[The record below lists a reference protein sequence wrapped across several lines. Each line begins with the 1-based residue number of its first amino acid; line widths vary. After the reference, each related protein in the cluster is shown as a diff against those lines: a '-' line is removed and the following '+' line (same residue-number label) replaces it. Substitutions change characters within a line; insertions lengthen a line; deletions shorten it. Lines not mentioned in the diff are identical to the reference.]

1 MFELTVE
8 TSFAAAHCLKG
19 YPSPCSRLHGHNW
32 TVAVTVAGEEL
43 NDAGM
48 LVDFKVVKDAVRDV
62 VGELDHQ
69 YLNELPF
76 FKAGTGPTA
85 ENIARH
91 IYAAVAERF
100 SGYRNVQVKE
110 VRVAESPVAW
120 VVFKP

>member
-8 TSFAAAHCLKG
+8 TSFAAAHCLEG

-32 TVAVTVAGEEL
+32 TVAVTVAGEQL

-48 LVDFKVVKDAVRDV
+48 LVDFKVLKEAVRDV
-62 VGELDHQ
+62 VGELDHR

-76 FKAGTGPTA
+76 FKKGTGPTA
-85 ENIARH
+85 ENIAR
-91 IYAAVAERF
+91 YVFSAVAERF
-100 SGYRNVQVKE
+100 SAGDRVHVKE

-120 VVFKP
+120 VVYKP

>member
-19 YPSPCSRLHGHNW
+19 YPSPCGRLHGHNW
-32 TVAVTVAGEEL
+32 TVAVTVAGERL

-48 LVDFKVVKDAVRDV
+48 LVDFKVLKEAVRDV

-76 FKAGTGPTA
+76 FRTGAEPTA
-85 ENIARH
+85 ENIARY
-91 IYAAVAERF
+91 IYTAVAARF
-100 SGYRNVQVKE
+100 SAYPDIQVREIK
-110 VRVAESPVAW
+110 VAESPAAW
-120 VVFKP
+120 VVYRP